1 MLELIEAEVVCMGSA
16 EERQKGKETPCVCRH
31 KWGDGPQ
38 EKAWRDVT
46 KEVQTV
52 KRES

>member
-1 MLELIEAEVVCMGSA
+1 MFGGAQFQEFCKMLELIEAEVVWMESA

-38 EKAWRDVT
+38 EKA
-46 KEVQTV
+46 
-52 KRES
+52 